1 MISRRTAYRLTALT
15 LVASAALQLAVYRH
29 GGHTALGDIPG
40 RYFAWHLGPHA
51 LPYLDRRVEY
61 PVVIGMVAYLT
72 AIVGRSATTFF
83 VLTALM
89 SAGLAFVMTRLL
101 SSLAPARVLR
111 WVIGL
116 PVLLYA
122 FHNWDLFAMVPAV
135 LGILAYGRGEDV
147 NAGAWLGLGLS
158 TKVFP
163 GLILAPLVVRRWF
176 DGDRRGAIRM
186 AASGV
191 AVTVVLNAPVA
202 LATWTGWSYPA
213 KFQGAR
219 HATWGSLVS
228 WVTSPPWGIT
238 RLAEFSDPAKVA
250 NTVAFALLALG
261 LITISVLGVCR
272 RLDAAAIG
280 AAVVAM
286 FMLSNKV
293 YSPNYDVWLVPFF
306 VLVPFSRRQWV
317 AFCAA
322 DLAMYVVV
330 FGRFHGL
337 VDSSVAGNLVP
348 VIVVVRAV
356 VIGSMI
362 VTALGGWE
370 SGARALRRLGGVQRA
385 PRMS

>member
-1 MISRRTAYRLTALT
+1 MKNARPAL
-15 LVASAALQLAVYRH
+15 
-29 GGHTALGDIPG
+29 I
-40 RYFAWHLGPHA
+40 
-51 LPYLDRRVEY
+51 
-61 PVVIGMVAYLT
+61 IGVVAYLT
-72 AIVGRSATTFF
+72 ALVGRSGTSFF
-83 VLTALM
+83 VLTAMM
-89 SAGLAFVMTRLL
+89 SAGLAFFMTRLL
-101 SSLAPARVLR
+101 SDREPDRVIR
-111 WVIGL
+111 WAIGL
-116 PVLLYA
+116 PVVLYA

-135 LGILAYGRGEDV
+135 LGILAYERGEDV

-158 TKVFP
+158 TKIFP
-163 GLILAPLVVRRWF
+163 GLILAPLVARRWF

-191 AVTVVLNAPVA
+191 AVSVALNAPVA
-202 LATWTGWSYPA
+202 LAAWRGWSYPA
-213 KFQGAR
+213 KFLGAR

-228 WVTSPPWGIT
+228 WITSPPWGIT
-238 RLAEFSDPAKVA
+238 RVAEFSDPAKVA
-250 NTVAFALLALG
+250 NTIAFGLLAVG
-261 LITISVLGVCR
+261 LLAISIIGVRR
-272 RLDAAAIG
+272 RLGAAAIG
-280 AAVVAM
+280 AAVVAV

-337 VDSSVAGNLVP
+337 VDSSVTGNLVP
-348 VIVVVRAV
+348 VIVVIRAV

-362 VTALGGWE
+362 VTALGGWKP
-370 SGARALRRLGGVQRA
+370 GARALRRLGNVQRA